1 MLSMTLA
8 SLGWATWWIVLFVH
22 KLAPEVA
29 FGIGLPATI
38 STVFAV
44 LGLGVAILTF
54 RARRSWMLFVTVPLV
69 ANASLLLV
77 PWLAGEA
84 WAGAQAP

>member
-8 SLGWATWWIVLFVH
+8 SLGWATWWVVLFVR

-29 FGIGLPATI
+29 LGIGVPATI
-38 STVFAV
+38 STVFALV
-44 LGLGVAILTF
+44 GLGVAVLTF
-54 RARRSWMLFVTVPLV
+54 RAQRSWMLFVTVPLV

-84 WAGAQAP
+84 WGAAPKP